1 MTLAE
6 GSLFAEYTIEKL
18 IGAGGMGKVYLA
30 QHPRLPR
37 SDALKVIRRSLST
50 DDEYRERFRREAEA
64 AAILVHPNI
73 VGVRDRGEY
82 RGRLWIAM
90 DYIDGDNL
98 GQILRRR
105 FPAGMPPRLVVTI
118 ISGVADALDYAH
130 RQDVVHRDV
139 KPSNILVEDSEEG
152 RQRVLLADF
161 GIARQL
167 SGPSG
172 LTASNLAIGT
182 VAYAAPEQ
190 LMGSEGLDRADQYAL
205 AATAFHL
212 LTGAPP
218 FRDDNPVTVIS
229 QHLNAAPPVL
239 SDQRPELGQF
249 DDVLCR
255 ALAKDPDDRYAS
267 CRAFAAALGE
277 RLNAAIGDS
286 TPESAS
292 TVIRGLQRPTADT
305 APATTVQRLA
315 KLARPGVLLPA
326 ALGAVAV
333 VAAVVALV
341 PHLGGDGHPDVPPAT
356 DAAAPVSPVDP
367 GASAAAPAPELNG
380 TYRVDANRAG
390 EKYNGVPNPQPP
402 NVSTWWAVRS
412 SCRPGGCTAT
422 GILLDDDDHRIAAP
436 ATAATGRLTLDFIGD
451 SWQSRPQTLQSPCLG
466 TDGRRGTQTTTQVL
480 TLAPTISGVLHGAM
494 VATVDSNECG
504 QRGAQIWVPVVA
516 SRFGDAPAGVTAPD
530 PAAIPAASSTPGR

>member
-6 GSLFAEYTIEKL
+6 GSEFAEYTIEKL
-18 IGAGGMGKVYLA
+18 LGAGGMGKVYLA

-105 FPAGMPPRLVVTI
+105 FPAGMPPQAALTI
-118 ISGVADALDYAH
+118 ISAVADALDYAH

-139 KPSNILVEDSEEG
+139 KPSNILVEDSGEG
-152 RQRVLLADF
+152 SQRVLLADF

-167 SGPSG
+167 SGSSG

-190 LMGSEGLDRADQYAL
+190 LMGSDGLDRADQYAL

-218 FRDDNPVTVIS
+218 FADDNPVTVIS
-229 QHLNAAPPVL
+229 HHLNAAPPVL
-239 SDQRPELGQF
+239 SEHRPELGVL
-249 DDVLCR
+249 DDVLLR
-255 ALAKDPDDRYAS
+255 ALAKEPADRYAN
-267 CRAFAAALGE
+267 CRAFAAALSEG
-277 RLNAAIGDS
+277 LDAAIGDS
-286 TPESAS
+286 APESVS
-292 TVIRGLQRPTADT
+292 TVIRGLQRPTVDP
-305 APATTVQRLA
+305 APAPPMRRLA
-315 KLARPGVLLPA
+315 GLVRPGVIVPAVLGSVAAAA
-326 ALGAVAV
+326 ALI
-333 VAAVVALV
+333 AAV
-341 PHLGGDGHPDVPPAT
+341 PHLVGGVDRNPP
-356 DAAAPVSPVDP
+356 AAAPVDA
-367 GASAAAPAPELNG
+367 GAPPSAPQPQFDG

-412 SCRPGGCTAT
+412 SCRPSGCTAT
-422 GILLDDDDHRIAAP
+422 GTMLDDNDHRVVANAA
-436 ATAATGRLTLDFIGD
+436 ASTGQMILDFAGD
-451 SWQSRPQTLQSPCLG
+451 SWQSRPQTQQSPCVG
-466 TDGRRGTQTTTQVL
+466 VDGRQGTQTTTQVL

-494 VATVDSNECG
+494 VATVDTNECG
-504 QRGAQIWVPVVA
+504 QRGAEVWVPVVA
-516 SRFGDAPAGVTAPD
+516 SRFGDVAAGVAAPD
-530 PAAIPAASSTPGR
+530 PATLPAASSTPGR